1 MASKD
6 KTYNKAEGQAA
17 EDRVAYQSKTIPVI
31 EEKVKVRKKVVETG
45 SVHISKKVHEDE
57 VDVEVPYVYEDVDV
71 ERIAINQYV
80 DTPPPAIRQEGE
92 TTIIPVLK
100 EVVVKRLVLVE
111 ELHVTKRKVKKQA
124 SQHMTLRSEEVSVK
138 RKNSN
143 TSE

>member
-1 MASKD
+1 MTSKD
-6 KTYNKAEGQAA
+6 KRYISAEAQPA
-17 EDRVAYQSKTIPVI
+17 EDRAAYDSRTIPVI
-31 EEKVKVRKKVVETG
+31 EEKVKVTKKVVETG
-45 SVHISKKVHEDE
+45 TVHISKRVNEED
-57 VDVEVPYVYEDVDV
+57 VDVEVPYVYEDVDI
-71 ERIAINQYV
+71 ERIPVNKYV
-80 DTPPPAIRQEGE
+80 DTPPPAIRQEGD